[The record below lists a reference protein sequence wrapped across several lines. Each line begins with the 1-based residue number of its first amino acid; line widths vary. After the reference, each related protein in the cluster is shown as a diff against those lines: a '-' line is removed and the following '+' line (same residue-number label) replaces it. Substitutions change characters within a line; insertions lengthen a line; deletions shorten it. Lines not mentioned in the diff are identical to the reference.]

1 MNINRYNKCIVFLF
15 CIFLMLVALQS
26 NAQEKSDS
34 AKAPCWYIK
43 YNPAASLRAD
53 HELSIERVAKKYSLE
68 LSAGVTTRNVFFEAL
83 QGRLFDNNYTP
94 VENRKWLPGFSLKGT
109 AKLYLGEGFYLG
121 AQGAW
126 IRYNYE
132 FPLANV
138 DPSQRGYQK
147 ENIQFYE
154 GRGLLG
160 WQWMPIK
167 TKLMLDFYAGFGV
180 KHRVINFY
188 EEQSYFDSGNNYVFD
203 SGTFAT
209 SKNVI
214 GVYMGIKVGVR
225 LK

>member
-1 MNINRYNKCIVFLF
+1 MNHKYLCLVLSV
-15 CIFLMLVALQS
+15 LMGTICL
-26 NAQEKSDS
+26 AQERSDS
-34 AKAPCWYIK
+34 TKIFWYIK

-68 LSAGVTTRNVFFEAL
+68 LSAGVTTRNVFFETL

-94 VENRKWLPGFSLKGT
+94 VQNRKWLPGFSLKGT

-126 IRYNYE
+126 IRYNYK

-138 DPSQRGYQK
+138 DPSQSGYQK

-160 WQWMPIK
+160 WQWMPAEDR
-167 TKLMLDFYAGFGV
+167 LMIDVYIGGGLKYRTITFF
-180 KHRVINFY
+180 
-188 EEQSYFDSGNNYVFD
+188 EEQSYYAGNGEYIFQPGNF
-203 SGTFAT
+203 TT
-209 SKNVI
+209 HRLLL
-214 GVYMGIKVGVR
+214 GVYAGVKAGIRINK
-225 LK
+225 

>member
-1 MNINRYNKCIVFLF
+1 MNRKYLCLVLSV
-15 CIFLMLVALQS
+15 LMGIICL
-26 NAQEKSDS
+26 AQEKSDS
-34 AKAPCWYIK
+34 TKISWYIK

-68 LSAGVTTRNVFFEAL
+68 LSAGVTTRNVFFETL

-94 VENRKWLPGFSLKGT
+94 VQDRKWLPGFSLKGI

-138 DPSQRGYQK
+138 DPSQSGYQK

-160 WQWMPIK
+160 WQWMP
-167 TKLMLDFYAGFGV
+167 AE
-180 KHRVINFY
+180 HRVMIDVYIGGGLKYRTITFF
-188 EEQSYFDSGNNYVFD
+188 EEQSFYTGNGGYIFQSGNF
-203 SGTFAT
+203 TT
-209 SKNVI
+209 HRI
-214 GVYMGIKVGVR
+214 LLGVYAGIKAGIR
-225 LK
+225 INK

>member
-1 MNINRYNKCIVFLF
+1 MSINRDNTCNVFLF
-15 CIFLMLVALQS
+15 CIFLMLVGLHS

-34 AKAPCWYIK
+34 TKTLWYIK

-68 LSAGVTTRNVFFEAL
+68 LSAGVTTRNVFFETL

-94 VENRKWLPGFSLKGT
+94 IQNRKWLPGFSLKGT

-121 AQGAW
+121 AQGGW

-138 DPSQRGYQK
+138 DPSQSGYQK

-160 WQWMPIK
+160 WQWTPVK
-167 TKLMLDFYAGFGV
+167 NRLMIDVYIGGGLKYRTITFF
-180 KHRVINFY
+180 
-188 EEQSYFDSGNNYVFD
+188 EEQSYYTGNGEYIFQPGNF
-203 SGTFAT
+203 TT
-209 SKNVI
+209 HRLLL
-214 GVYMGIKVGVR
+214 GVYAGIKAGIR
-225 LK
+225 INR

>member
-1 MNINRYNKCIVFLF
+1 MLICVLVFILFVPLNVHAQTGNDTVRYFL
-15 CIFLMLVALQS
+15 
-26 NAQEKSDS
+26 
-34 AKAPCWYIK
+34 K

-68 LSAGVTTRNVFFEAL
+68 LSAGVTTRNVFFETL

-138 DPSQRGYQK
+138 NPAQSGYQK

-160 WQWMPIK
+160 WQWMP
-167 TKLMLDFYAGFGV
+167 TQN
-180 KHRVINFY
+180 RVMIDVYIGGGLKYRTITFF
-188 EEQSYFDSGNNYVFD
+188 EEQSYYTGNGECIFQPGNF
-203 SGTFAT
+203 TT
-209 SKNVI
+209 HRLLL
-214 GVYMGIKVGVR
+214 GVYAGIKAGIR
-225 LK
+225 INR

>member
-1 MNINRYNKCIVFLF
+1 MNRKYL
-15 CIFLMLVALQS
+15 LLVLLVLLKTICL
-26 NAQEKSDS
+26 AQQKPDS
-34 AKAPCWYIK
+34 ARISWYIK

-53 HELSIERVAKKYSLE
+53 HELSIERVAEKFSLE
-68 LSAGVTTRNVFFEAL
+68 LSAGVTTRNVFFETL

-126 IRYNYE
+126 IRYNYK

-138 DPSQRGYQK
+138 DPSKGGYQK

-160 WQWMPIK
+160 WQWMPAK
-167 TKLMLDFYAGFGV
+167 NRLMIDVYIGGGLKYRTITFF
-180 KHRVINFY
+180 
-188 EEQSYFDSGNNYVFD
+188 EEQSYYTGNGEYIFQSGNF
-203 SGTFAT
+203 TT
-209 SKNVI
+209 HRLLL
-214 GVYMGIKVGVR
+214 GVYAGIKAGIR
-225 LK
+225 INR